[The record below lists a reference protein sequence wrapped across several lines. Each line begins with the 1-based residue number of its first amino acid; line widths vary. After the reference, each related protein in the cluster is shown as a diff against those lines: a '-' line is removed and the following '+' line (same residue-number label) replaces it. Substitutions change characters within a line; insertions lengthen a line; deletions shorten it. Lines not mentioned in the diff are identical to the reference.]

1 MTWSLPAPVGVK
13 EIEHAW
19 ISMPDG
25 VRLAM
30 QLWLPDQATLAP
42 AVLEA
47 IPYRKR
53 DSTRPYSRYWGRE
66 LARCGIVYARLDA
79 RGSGDSEGLLDDEY
93 LPQEQHD
100 CAEAIA
106 WLARQPWCNGSVG
119 MRGVSWGGFIT
130 LQTAALAPPALKA
143 AMVFCA
149 SDRRYTD
156 DAHYVGG
163 SFALTGLKWAT
174 SMKLVQA
181 GPPDPETFGPDWER
195 AWRERLEAAPAIAA
209 RWLSHQREDDYWR
222 QASVSLDYAAIRSPL
237 YLVGG
242 WADPYNE
249 AIARLLANLE
259 APGKGLI
266 GPWGHGYPAPATP
279 GPGLVWIAEEAR
291 WWRHWL
297 MGEETGVMEGP
308 RLWSYM
314 PDESPA
320 QAAPGPIP
328 GRWVA
333 APNWPAAAEPLVL
346 GLAQGR
352 LVAEAS
358 EAGRA
363 EIRSDAGVGLATPE
377 WCPFSSPQYPHEQS
391 DDDARSTVFDLQLE
405 GAVEILGAPTLR
417 LRVAASMPV
426 ARIAARICEVTD
438 DGRSHLITY
447 GVLNLTHRRS
457 HADPSPL
464 TPGVFY
470 DVDLPLYLTARR
482 LQAGSRLRL
491 ALSESLWPLLWPSPE
506 PVQVTIDLGGSSLT
520 LPLRT
525 AVANELAFPVP
536 LAETPP
542 ASGRGGP
549 EIVRRLTPDGR
560 MAFEEVWPP
569 SATTITDTGT
579 VVERSG
585 TNVAASVD
593 QAEPTSGH
601 WRAWQTV
608 RYRRGDWDCALEA
621 EVDLTST
628 AALFHIRERLTAR
641 RGADLVFER
650 EEQADIPR
658 DLM

>member
-1 MTWSLPAPVGVK
+1 MSWSLPAPVGVR
-13 EIEHAW
+13 EIEHVW
-19 ISMPDG
+19 VQLPDG

-30 QLWLPDQATLAP
+30 QLWLPDQAAP
-42 AVLEA
+42 APVVLEA

-66 LARCGIVYARLDA
+66 LARCGIAYARLDA
-79 RGSGDSEGLLDDEY
+79 RGSGDSEGLLVDEY

-106 WLARQPWCNGSVG
+106 WLASQPWCNGAVG

-130 LQTAALAPPALKA
+130 LQTAALAPPSLKA
-143 AMVFCA
+143 AMCFCA

-181 GPPDPETFGPDWER
+181 GPPDPETFGADWER
-195 AWRERLEAAPAIAA
+195 AWRDRLEAAPAIAA
-209 RWLSHQREDDYWR
+209 RWLSHQREDDFWR
-222 QASVSLDYAAIRSPL
+222 QGSAAEDYGALRCPL

-249 AIARLLANLE
+249 AIPRLLANLR
-259 APGKGLI
+259 APAKGLI

-297 MGEETGVMEGP
+297 IGDETGVMEGP
-308 RLWSYM
+308 RLWTYM
-314 PDESPA
+314 PEAAPA

-333 APNWPAAAEPLVL
+333 APDWPPAAESLVL
-346 GLAQGR
+346 GLAPER
-352 LVAEAS
+352 LVSGPS
-358 EAGRA
+358 EPGRI

-377 WCPFSSPQYPHEQS
+377 WCPFAVPQYSQDQS
-391 DDDARSTVFDLQLE
+391 DDDARSMVFELQLAD
-405 GAVEILGAPTLR
+405 AVEILGAPTLR
-417 LRVAASMPV
+417 LRLAASAPI
-426 ARIAARICEVTD
+426 ARIAARLCEATE

-447 GVLNLTHRRS
+447 GVLNLTHRTS
-457 HADPSPL
+457 HAEPSPL
-464 TPGVFY
+464 SPGRFFE
-470 DVDLPLYLTARR
+470 VDLPLYVTARR
-482 LQAGSRLRL
+482 VRPGSRLRL
-491 ALSESLWPLLWPSPE
+491 ALSESLWPLIWPSPE
-506 PVQVTIDLGGSSLT
+506 PVTVTIDLAASSLT
-520 LPLRT
+520 LPLRRAG
-525 AVANELAFPVP
+525 AVDPPFPIP

-542 ASGRGGP
+542 KSGRGGP
-549 EIVRRLTPDGR
+549 EILRQIGPDES
-560 MAFEEVWPP
+560 MTFDEVWPP

-579 VVERSG
+579 TVERSG
-585 TNVAASVD
+585 TNVAASLD
-593 QAEPTSGH
+593 PADPTSGR

-608 RYRRGDWDCALEA
+608 RYRRDDWDCALEA
-621 EVDLTST
+621 EVELTAT
-628 AALFHIRERLTAR
+628 AAIFHIRERLAAR
-641 RGADLVFER
+641 RGADLIFEH
-650 EEQADIPR
+650 EEEADIPR